1 MKRWIAV
8 LVVMLAV
15 VPTVARADD
24 ASKQAKVKELFA
36 TMRMDHML
44 DQMMRSI
51 QGEVKAMA
59 QETPGAEQLTPA
71 QQKLM
76 QDFMDKSMKVVNES
90 VGWAALE
97 PAYVKLYAT
106 TYSEE
111 EIDGILAFYKSPV
124 GQTMLAKT
132 PELSA
137 GGMQIVHARM
147 GDFQPKLQALQQEYM
162 KELAATAPAK
172 GATKP

>member
-76 QDFMDKSMKVVNES
+76 QDFMDLQEMMWVFLHSFVLLQLLV
-90 VGWAALE
+90 
-97 PAYVKLYAT
+97 
-106 TYSEE
+106 
-111 EIDGILAFYKSPV
+111 
-124 GQTMLAKT
+124 
-132 PELSA
+132 
-137 GGMQIVHARM
+137 IVHRKM
-147 GDFQPKLQALQQEYM
+147 SLFG
-162 KELAATAPAK
+162 
-172 GATKP
+172 